1 MSLGSYLPEALAA
14 LARAFALKANKSRTH
29 DSQTF
34 AFLSLSSSVLRG
46 FGQGIL
52 FARGGE
58 ERTRP
63 PRPVLHL
70 SGAPGVAQSSAEEG
84 GSQERYRLFT
94 LRSPLEGPV
103 GFEILTNAV
112 KF

>member
-1 MSLGSYLPEALAA
+1 MTHRPSL
-14 LARAFALKANKSRTH
+14 
-29 DSQTF
+29 
-34 AFLSLSSSVLRG
+34 LSLSSSVLRG

-52 FARGGE
+52 FVRGGE

-63 PRPVLHL
+63 SRPVLPL
-70 SGAPGVAQSSAEEG
+70 SDAAGVAQNSAEEG

-94 LRSPLEGPV
+94 PRSPLKGPV
-103 GFEILTNAV
+103 GSEILMNAV